1 MSIPRQETIS
11 TGRVRQKQRTR
22 HAIVRAAEEL
32 LSAGRAPTV
41 AEAAAHAG
49 VGRTTAYRYFPT
61 QDSLL
66 LEIAITT
73 NVADIEATL
82 DEPGDPVERTLD
94 VLARFNRRVFD
105 EEVRY
110 RTGLR
115 SYLDQWLAGAGETS
129 VREGR
134 RRRWL
139 ETTLGGLRREVDDAA
154 VDRLRAALGLVCGV
168 EALVSLRD
176 TARLERDEALEVL
189 DWAARALIDA
199 TLAED
204 QGTGASRT
212 SVR

>member
-1 MSIPRQETIS
+1 VNE
-11 TGRVRQKQRTR
+11 RVRQKERTR
-22 HAIVRAAEEL
+22 SAVVTAAEEL
-32 LSAGRAPTV
+32 LAAGSTPTV
-41 AEAAAHAG
+41 AEAAERAG

-66 LEIAITT
+66 LEIAVSS
-73 NVADIEATL
+73 NVADIEAAV
-82 DEPGDPVERTLD
+82 DAPGEPVERTLD

-105 EEVRY
+105 EEARY
-110 RTGLR
+110 RTALR
-115 SYLDQWLAGAGETS
+115 FYLDQWLAGDGERP

-139 ETTLGGLRREVDDAA
+139 DTTLAGLRDDVGDAE

-176 TARLERDEALEVL
+176 TARLDADEALEVL

-199 TLAED
+199 TLAGG